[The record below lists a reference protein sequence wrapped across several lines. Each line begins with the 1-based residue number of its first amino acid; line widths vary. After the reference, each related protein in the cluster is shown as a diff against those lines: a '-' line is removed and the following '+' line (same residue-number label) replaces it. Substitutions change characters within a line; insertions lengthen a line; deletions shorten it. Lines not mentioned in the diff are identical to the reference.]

1 MTVLEEGS
9 RPISF
14 RLSAEEYREAKRI
27 AQMASGHGKI
37 KNDSVSTLAKAC
49 LFVRINE
56 WRQIEYQQEA
66 ERLRDE
72 ALKARGVAPQGYSN
86 V

>member
-1 MTVLEEGS
+1 MSEEGGS
-9 RPISF
+9 KLVAF
-14 RLSAEEYREAKRI
+14 RLSAEEYKEAERI

-37 KNDSVSTLAKAC
+37 KNDSVNTLARAC

-56 WRQIEYQQEA
+56 WKQIEYQQEV
-66 ERLRDE
+66 ERARAE
-72 ALKARGVAPQGYSN
+72 ALQRRGIPPQGYSN